1 MSINGLTGQITLM
14 FLLMMIGFC
23 VNKLKFFHTITANDL
38 TRILLTIIG
47 PSLIITAFENPFSLS
62 RARLLFIG
70 SIALIV
76 TYVVN
81 ILISKYLFRNT
92 HDFNLKRIVK
102 YSSVYS
108 NVGFLGIPLSSSLF
122 GSIGVFFAVISM
134 AIFNIF
140 NWSHGVSLFKIDT
153 SKNVG
158 ETVRNILL
166 NPNIIAILIGLT
178 LFLTGIKLPVIFDQ
192 ALTYVGNANTPL
204 SMIIVGNSL
213 GNLNINRQ
221 MINLPLIKALLL
233 RNLFFPIISIGM
245 LLGFG
250 IKGTAFS
257 VLLLMSACPVAS
269 LGVLFTLQAKGN
281 TDPAVTLMGL
291 STMFSLVSIPLVFT
305 IANMLLHVINY

>member
-23 VNKLKFFHTITANDL
+23 INKLDFIHAVTADDL

-47 PSLIITAFENPFSLS
+47 PALIITAFEKPFSVS
-62 RARLLFIG
+62 RAWLLLIG
-70 SIALIV
+70 GIAMIV
-76 TYVVN
+76 TYIIA
-81 ILISKYLFRNT
+81 ILMTKYLFRNV
-92 HDFNLKRIVK
+92 HNINLKRIVK

-108 NVGFLGIPLSSSLF
+108 NVGFLGIPLASSLF
-122 GSIGVFFAVISM
+122 GSTGVFFAVIAM

-140 NWSHGVSLFKIDT
+140 NWSHGVALFRSDP
-153 SKNVG
+153 SKNIG
-158 ETVRNILL
+158 EIIRHILF
-166 NPNIIAILIGLT
+166 NPNIIAIMFGLL
-178 LFLTGIKLPVIFDQ
+178 LFLTGIKLPSIFDQ
-192 ALTYVGNANTPL
+192 ALGYVGNANTPL

-221 MINLPLIKALLL
+221 MINIQIVKSLVL
-233 RNLFFPIISIGM
+233 RNLIFPIISIWV

-250 IKGTAFS
+250 ISGTAFS

-291 STMFSLVSIPLVFT
+291 STVFSLVTIPLVFE
-305 IANMLLHVINY
+305 IAGIVIHL